1 MSITE
6 KDNFNSF
13 AEFNPRD
20 RKVTHCCLCEY
31 QIDSKICYG
40 PDVPIV
46 KPSCL
51 DFLIRKEYQFLKNLF
66 TEQKIKESPH
76 LPSLSNYYDA
86 MNYLLKVP
94 LNFRYHS
101 DHPVTRGIHGYLRN
115 FCNKK
120 VREMTNKNG
129 RVRKVADNNSQYF
142 SCVFHNGFK
151 FDMTFLAKGIWLSLW
166 KTDDISLL
174 DSSLTDLKSYNI
186 GKHINFIDSIK
197 CYQ

>member
-1 MSITE
+1 MYITE

-66 TEQKIKESPH
+66 TEQEMKESPH

-86 MNYLLKVP
+86 MNYLLKVSQ
-94 LNFRYHS
+94 NFRYHS
-101 DHPVTRGIHGYLRN
+101 YHPVTFAEPKKLNEEYKDFLLTYMNDCSTSQHIHERIKDSKITK
-115 FCNKK
+115 CDI
-120 VREMTNKNG
+120 EKNG
-129 RVRKVADNNSQYF
+129 VCSHLY
-142 SCVFHNGFK
+142 
-151 FDMTFLAKGIWLSLW
+151 
-166 KTDDISLL
+166 
-174 DSSLTDLKSYNI
+174 
-186 GKHINFIDSIK
+186 
-197 CYQ
+197 